1 MDRWMEFFTTPGR
14 IRRLD
19 SRRLVFLAISVVAF
33 VLTEI
38 VRRGLRPGLRS
49 TGGIGLTLANSI
61 GNLGG
66 VVVQILFSLAILNS
80 SRIQALRVIGFIVS
94 GYIVYE
100 FLQPVLPRGTFD
112 WNDVAAT
119 LLGGVFIALPIVLV
133 VFRVLPDDGSRSEV
147 SE

>member
-49 TGGIGLTLANSI
+49 TGGIGLTLTNSI

-66 VVVQILFSLAILNS
+66 VVVQILVEPGQTVEKGQSLLVLEAMKMQNE
-80 SRIQALRVIGFIVS
+80 IQAPHAGTVTAVRFSAGDRVEKGELVVE
-94 GYIVYE
+94 Y
-100 FLQPVLPRGTFD
+100 
-112 WNDVAAT
+112 DVA
-119 LLGGVFIALPIVLV
+119 
-133 VFRVLPDDGSRSEV
+133 E
-147 SE
+147 E